1 MTHTL
6 LGHIDWRFAL
16 PLVVGVVPGAQVG
29 ARLTMGS
36 SDVVVRRMF
45 GIFIT
50 VLSVVY
56 GATEIL
62 GLR

>member
-1 MTHTL
+1 M
-6 LGHIDWRFAL
+6 
-16 PLVVGVVPGAQVG
+16 VPGAQVG

-56 GATEIL
+56 GVTEIL